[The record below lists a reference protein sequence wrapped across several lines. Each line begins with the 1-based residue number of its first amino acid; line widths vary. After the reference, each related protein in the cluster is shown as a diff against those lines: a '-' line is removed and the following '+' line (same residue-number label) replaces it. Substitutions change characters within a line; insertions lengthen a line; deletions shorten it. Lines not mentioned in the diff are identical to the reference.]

1 MKTSKKTVIAACWL
15 LAASTAYGQQT
26 AEEATTSTAS
36 YQIGV
41 GPTYV
46 LDTYLSQEKFS
57 GTGLTLLTT
66 HERQKPGRKWT
77 TLVQHQASFSRPKD
91 RSHSRSELQG
101 GYSLYAGR
109 HYRLLDREHLKLQA
123 GGLVWANLGAVYNS
137 ANNNNP
143 VQVKLGVQLMPSA
156 AVASPFTLLKR
167 RWTVR
172 YEVELPLAG
181 LMFSPNYGQSYYEIF
196 SLGNYDRNIVPT
208 TLVSAPNFRQQLS
221 VDCRLWKH
229 GTLRIGYLGD
239 YQQADVNNLKSH
251 IYTHRVMIGFVRTL
265 RVLKN

>member
-1 MKTSKKTVIAACWL
+1 MKTSKKTAVAACWL
-15 LAASTAYGQQT
+15 LVASMAYGQEA
-26 AEEATTSTAS
+26 AEEPTISTAS

-41 GPTYV
+41 GSTYV

-109 HYRLLDREHLKLQA
+109 HYRLLDCEHLKLQA

-265 RVLKN
+265 RVLKD

>member
-1 MKTSKKTVIAACWL
+1 MKTFSKTAIAAGCL
-15 LAASTAYGQQT
+15 LVASMAYGQQS
-26 AEEATTSTAS
+26 AEEPTLNTAS

-41 GPTYV
+41 GSTHL
-46 LDTYLSQEKFS
+46 LDTYLSQEKFN

-66 HERQKPGRKWT
+66 HERQKPDRKWAAI
-77 TLVQHQASFSRPKD
+77 VQHQANLSKVKD
-91 RSHSRSELQG
+91 RSGSRSELQG
-101 GYSLYAGR
+101 DYSIYAGR
-109 HYRLLDREHLKLQA
+109 YYRLMDREHLKLQA
-123 GGLVWANLGAVYNS
+123 GGLVWGNLGAVYNS

-143 VQVKLGVQLMPSA
+143 VQVRLGVQLMPSA
-156 AVASPFTLLKR
+156 AVTSPFTLLKR

-172 YEVELPLAG
+172 YEVELPLVG

-196 SLGNYDRNIVPT
+196 SLGNYDHNIVPT

-221 VDCRLWKH
+221 VDCALWKH
-229 GTLRIGYLGD
+229 GTLRVGYLGD
-239 YQQADVNNLKSH
+239 YQQAHINNLKSH